1 MTNQTP
7 RPLLPH
13 LRLDDLLAELQSRLQ
28 TVLDTRDRT
37 HALLEAVVAI
47 GGHLEL
53 EVVLRRIVEA
63 AVELVSARYGALGV
77 VGEGGR
83 LVEFVPVGLD
93 ESQIAAIDH
102 WPEGRGLLGKLITDP
117 RPLRLP
123 DIAAHPDS
131 SGFPDGHPPMR
142 SFLGVPVR
150 IRDEVYG
157 NLYLTEKQGG
167 TDFDE
172 EDEAL
177 AKALAAAAGVA
188 IENARLYA
196 EARRQQQWLRANA
209 EVTQRLLS
217 EAAPAEVLA
226 LVTQH
231 ALEISGADLVALA
244 LPAGNR
250 EQLVIEHASGQG
262 AADALGLALPTQGSA
277 SGIVMATG
285 KPLRRGE
292 LQRPTSGWRPW
303 PASIWRLGPAVLFPL
318 GPAGDV
324 RGVLTAG
331 RHQGALPLSPAAVE
345 MVTTFAAQAG
355 IGLELAEHRRDVQ
368 RLALFEDRD
377 RIARDLHDL
386 VIQRLFATGMSLQG
400 ATALMRDPEGARRVE
415 QAVDALDETIRDIRS
430 AIFSLQSRG
439 QDEPLGVRGRILAVV
454 EEMTAP
460 LGFAPALRMA
470 GPIDTQVPDHVADQ
484 LLAALREALANV
496 AKHAQASRVDVT
508 VEAGPDLVLMVRDN
522 GVGLTETTRRS
533 GLANLA
539 DRAGELGGTLRTA
552 AAEAAA
558 PSWNGGFRCALS
570 DRGAPVLN
578 LPGLQRPGRHRPRPA
593 SGAPSR
599 AWRTATD
606 T

>member
-1 MTNQTP
+1 METHGS

-13 LRLDDLLAELQSRLQ
+13 LRLDDLLTELQARLQ
-28 TVLDTRDRT
+28 AVLDTRDRT

-77 VGEGGR
+77 IGEGGR

-93 ESQIAAIDH
+93 ESTIARIDH

-117 RPLRLP
+117 RPLRLSN
-123 DIAAHPDS
+123 IAAHPES
-131 SGFPDGHPPMR
+131 VGFPDGHPPMR

-150 IRDEVYG
+150 IRNEVYG

-172 EDEAL
+172 DDEAL
-177 AKALAAAAGVA
+177 ALALAAAAGVA

-217 EAAPAEVLA
+217 EAAPREVLE
-226 LVTQH
+226 LITQQ

-244 LPAGNR
+244 LPADDG

-262 AADALGLALPTQGSA
+262 TADALGLVLPAKGSA

-285 KPLRRGE
+285 KPLAVENFSEDERVA
-292 LQRPTSGWRPW
+292 
-303 PASIWRLGPAVLFPL
+303 PAARQHMPLGPAVLVPL
-318 GPAGDV
+318 GPAGKV

-345 MVTTFAAQAG
+345 MVITFAAQAG

-368 RLALFEDRD
+368 KLALFEDRD

-400 ATALMRDPEGARRVE
+400 ATALMRDPEGARRVQ

-439 QDEPLGVRGRILAVV
+439 EAEPLGTRARMLAIAA
-454 EEMTAP
+454 ELTDS
-460 LGFAPALRMA
+460 LGFAPTLRMA
-470 GPIDTQVPDHVADQ
+470 GPIDTQVPDHIADQ
-484 LLAALREALANV
+484 MLAALREALANV
-496 AKHAQASRVDVT
+496 AKHAQASRADVA
-508 VEAGPDLVLMVRDN
+508 VEAGAELVLTVRDN
-522 GVGLTETTRRS
+522 GVGLAETTRRS
-533 GLANLA
+533 GLANLTG
-539 DRAGELGGTLRTA
+539 RAAELGGTLHTI
-552 AAEAAA
+552 AAE
-558 PSWNGGFRCALS
+558 GGGTELE
-570 DRGAPVLN
+570 
-578 LPGLQRPGRHRPRPA
+578 
-593 SGAPSR
+593 
-599 AWRTATD
+599 WRVPLRTQ
-606 T
+606 